1 MTRAGILSLLGR
13 LLTEISWEGK
23 NVDRYRQGGRGYE
36 NVLTTEALQGLD
48 FLPRSHFLGAV
59 VENLQGNAGEAM
71 TLLKSQVEEAQFSL
85 LSGDM
90 YLKPSERSHQT
101 KVSVQPDGIIT
112 TSGMYVLLE
121 AKRIHKGEF
130 QPEQLAREFVLVTRE
145 AQNRY
150 PLLLLILGQAPPV
163 KVRQHGRFTIQEAIR
178 LYLPAVFGE
187 VEDHPY
193 TLSELDEKIEDT
205 ISWITWDTVAEVVER
220 QANTFSVASPS
231 VQACI
236 ERLAQAVIGCIQ
248 WHSQE
253 AGIT

>member
-1 MTRAGILSLLGR
+1 MTRADIPSLLGR
-13 LLTEISWEGK
+13 LLTEISWEGSGVK
-23 NVDRYRQGGRGYE
+23 RYRQGGRGYE

-59 VENLQGNAGEAM
+59 IESFQGNADAT

-85 LSGDM
+85 LPGDM
-90 YLKPSERSHQT
+90 YLKPSERSNQT

-112 TSGMYVLLE
+112 TSGVYVLVE

-130 QPEQLAREFVLVTRE
+130 QPKQLAREFVLVTRE

-163 KVRQHGRFTIQEAIR
+163 RVRKHGCLTIQEAIR
-178 LYLPAVFGE
+178 LHLPAVFDE

-205 ISWITWDTVAEVVER
+205 ISWITWDAVAEVVER
-220 QANTFSVASPS
+220 QSNTFSVTPPS
-231 VQACI
+231 VQACV
-236 ERLAQAVIGCIQ
+236 ERLAQAVVGCIQ
-248 WHSQE
+248 WHR
-253 AGIT
+253 